1 MEQQYLDEFEPVEPP
16 RQSNPN
22 SLIGPK
28 PLDYIVILI
37 VAPPSSKLDLLSDYL
52 NGFGFRV
59 IGVNDGENALAM
71 LEYVKPD
78 IILLDVKL
86 PGIDGFETCRRVKA
100 KEATRNIP
108 LIFITDQTNTVHK
121 VRGFA
126 LGAVDYVTKP
136 LQSEE
141 VLVRVKTHLTIQ
153 SLQLALAEQN
163 VRLQAEIVEKERL
176 IRELDAFAHTV
187 AHDLK
192 NPVGVTV
199 SYGQFL
205 KKYRDRL
212 TPAELEQYLDN
223 ITWNGYKM
231 SNIIDELMLLA
242 SIRKEE
248 VRPAPLEMA
257 EIIEEVR
264 NRLGFLLR
272 EYEADIIVP
281 EASTW
286 PKAWGYGPWIEE
298 VWTNYLSNA
307 LKYGGRPPR
316 VELGATVQ
324 GEQVQFWVK
333 DNGDGLTPAEQKNLF
348 IPFTRMSQVKTE
360 GHGLGLSI
368 VQRIMTKLGGS
379 VGVESAGVAG
389 EGSVFSFYLPK
400 YSGGHPPVK
409 VD

>member
-1 MEQQYLDEFEPVEPP
+1 MEQQYLDGSGPVEPTQ
-16 RQSNPN
+16 QSHPN

-28 PLDYIVILI
+28 SLEYIVILI
-37 VAPPSSKLDLLSDYL
+37 VAPPSSKLDLLFDYL
-52 NGFGFRV
+52 KGFGYRV
-59 IGVNDGENALAM
+59 MGVNDGENALAM

-86 PGIDGFETCRRVKA
+86 PGIDGFETCRRLKA
-100 KEATRNIP
+100 REATRNIP

-205 KKYRDRL
+205 KKYRDKL

-248 VRPAPLEMA
+248 VRPEPLNMA
-257 EIIEEVR
+257 EIIEEVQ

-324 GEQVQFWVK
+324 DEQVQFWVK

-348 IPFTRMSQVKTE
+348 IPFSRMSQVKTE

-379 VGVESAGVAG
+379 VGVESTGVAG
-389 EGSVFSFYLPK
+389 EGSVFSFYLPRVV
-400 YSGGHPPVK
+400 GTHPPVRAG
-409 VD
+409 